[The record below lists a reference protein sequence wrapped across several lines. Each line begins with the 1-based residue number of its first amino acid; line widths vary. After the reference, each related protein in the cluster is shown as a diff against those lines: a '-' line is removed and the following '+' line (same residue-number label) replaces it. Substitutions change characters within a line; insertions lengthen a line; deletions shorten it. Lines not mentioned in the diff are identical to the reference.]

1 MKYKKRYKYIYHQE
15 VPTELKIEYDDIS
28 KEYMELK
35 MVWSSNCSNYRTNPN
50 HHFNINRGMI
60 RDDKIIQIYEIHDN
74 WVSDKSPTFSVI
86 REIHKKGNHKFVEI
100 VELYECLDC
109 GVYCRTRN
117 SLHIPIKIYNGLEQT
132 ILSGKWYY

>member
-60 RDDKIIQIYEIHDN
+60 RNDNIIQICEIQNN
-74 WVSDKSPTFSVI
+74 WNSDKSSTYSVI

-100 VELYECLDC
+100 AELYECVDC
-109 GVYCRTRN
+109 GVYCRSKT
-117 SLHIPIKIYNGLEQT
+117 SIHIPFPIYKELGKT
-132 ILSGKWYY
+132 ILSSNK